1 MPVLQYIPLMPF
13 WDMLL
18 LIFLYLLRLRNR
30 QKDEWGN
37 CVTVVSS
44 DMRYWTAPEKVN
56 TVLGNR

>member
-1 MPVLQYIPLMPF
+1 
-13 WDMLL
+13 MLL